1 MAPEDIPMLELF
13 AVVSLLAIICLAL
26 CIYIAM
32 QLRDERDEALQD
44 LTIAYG
50 DIKALTNRVSVLR
63 GDNIAQQTTIDTLRE
78 GHDRLVD
85 ERDEAVRELG
95 RVKAE
100 KVAEKLSAP
109 VKHPEGTIAF
119 TPKRGPNGRFIA
131 KPKAPKPI
139 KPIACA

>member
-1 MAPEDIPMLELF
+1 MLELF

-63 GDNIAQQTTIDTLRE
+63 GDNIAQQTTIDTLRD
-78 GHDRLVD
+78 GHDQLVD

-95 RVKAE
+95 RLKAE
-100 KVAEKLSAP
+100 KVALK
-109 VKHPEGTIAF
+109 
-119 TPKRGPNGRFIA
+119 PKRGPNGRFIP
-131 KPKAPKPI
+131 KPKAPKPA
-139 KPIACA
+139 KPIACG